1 MRNYKKLSIALAV
14 AFALPAAAQADV
26 TIYGFLSGG
35 VESAK
40 ATGNG
45 SAEFKTA
52 TRVVDNSSRI
62 GFKGNEDLGNGLKAV
77 WQVESSL
84 RNFEQGGTSDSGST
98 ATFATRNTFIGLQG
112 SSWGTVLLGN
122 YDSAYKR
129 LTDVDLN
136 VFSGL
141 STDNHGKTQIFSRL
155 EERLKNSLHYTSPV
169 FSGFQAGASYQWDEA
184 PNTGTSA
191 DVSKNRW
198 DVAALY
204 SNAGLKATV
213 GYDHTGNQI
222 SQAAGKAS
230 TTKGYK
236 VAASYT
242 IPATGTLIG
251 AGFERVTNEIN
262 SQRDTN
268 QNDWLVAVAQPVT
281 GALTLKGSYGQLG
294 KLSGVATG
302 NPDDYKAKQWV
313 LGASYAFTKRTQ
325 AYVYGTKITNN
336 KAQNV
341 NFGLNPIYT
350 TGLGTSSA
358 KLDAGNSPQAFGIGL
373 KTVF

>member
-1 MRNYKKLSIALAV
+1 MRNYKKLTLAV
-14 AFALPAAAQADV
+14 ALALPAIAQADV
-26 TIYGFLSGG
+26 TIYGFLSAG

-40 ATGNG
+40 ATGSG
-45 SAEFKTA
+45 GAEYKTT

-62 GFKGNEDLGNGLKAV
+62 GFKGNEDLGNGLKTV
-77 WQVESSL
+77 WQIESSL
-84 RNFEQGGTSDSGST
+84 RNFEQGGTNDSGAS
-98 ATFATRNTFIGLQG
+98 ATLATRNTFIGLQS
-112 SSWGTVLLGN
+112 SSWGSLLLGN
-122 YDSAYKR
+122 NDSAYKN
-129 LTDVDLN
+129 LTDVGLN

-141 STDNHGKTQIFSRL
+141 SADNHGSTQIFSRL
-155 EERLKNSLHYTSPV
+155 EARMKNSVHYTSPV
-169 FSGFQAGASYQWDEA
+169 LAGLQAGASYQWDE
-184 PNTGTSA
+184 TA
-191 DVSKNRW
+191 DAGKNRW

-213 GYDHTGNQI
+213 GYDYTGSPI
-222 SQAAGKAS
+222 STAAGKARA
-230 TTKGYK
+230 TKGYK
-236 VAASYT
+236 VAAGYI
-242 IPATGTLIG
+242 IPATDTLIG

-262 SQRDTN
+262 GMSDTN

-294 KLSGVATG
+294 KLSGVA

-341 NFGLNPIYT
+341 NFGLNPIYSS
-350 TGLGTSSA
+350 GIGTASA
-358 KLDAGNSPQAFGIGL
+358 KLDLGNSPQAFGIGL